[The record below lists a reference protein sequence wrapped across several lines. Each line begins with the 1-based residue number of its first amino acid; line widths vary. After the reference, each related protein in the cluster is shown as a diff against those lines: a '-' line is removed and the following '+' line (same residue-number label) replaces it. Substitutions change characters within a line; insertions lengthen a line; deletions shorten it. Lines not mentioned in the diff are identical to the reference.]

1 MTGWGNA
8 VGLAKFP
15 WTDISRARVKALWAN
30 GVSATNIAATFSAEH
45 SRKVERGAVMG
56 IIKRGKFESPM
67 SKKNLRVQAGQS
79 SRSNLEPRP
88 STPRKPAVKRDG
100 PELPDITLPPV
111 DGDAVLA
118 FGKPC
123 RLVDF
128 GDSSCRWPVTEERPM
143 LFCNAVQYEAK
154 GVTYPYCV
162 DHCRCAYRPYTRPAD
177 FGASLAR

>member
-15 WTDISRARVKALWAN
+15 WTDISRARVKALWAD
-30 GVSATNIAATFSAEH
+30 GVSATSIAATFSAEH

-67 SKKNLRVQAGQS
+67 SKKNLRLLAGHS

-88 STPRKPAVKRDG
+88 SAPRKAAANKADG
-100 PELPDITLPPV
+100 PELPDIALPPV
-111 DGDAVLA
+111 DGDALLA

-123 RLVDF
+123 RLVDLA
-128 GDSSCRWPVTEERPM
+128 DSSCRWPVGEDRPM
-143 LFCNAVQYEAK
+143 LFCNASAVEDR
-154 GVTYPYCV
+154 PYCV
-162 DHCRCAYRPYTRPAD
+162 RHCRVAFRPYTRPAD
-177 FGASLAR
+177 LGASLGR

>member
-15 WTDISRARVKALWAN
+15 WTDISRARVKALWAE
-30 GVSATNIAATFSAEH
+30 GVSATSIAATFSAEH

-67 SKKNLRVQAGQS
+67 SKKNLRLLAGHS

-100 PELPDITLPPV
+100 PELPDITLPPIA
-111 DGDAVLA
+111 GDALLA

-123 RLVDF
+123 RLVDLSE
-128 GDSSCRWPVTEERPM
+128 SSCRWPLGEREFM
-143 LFCNAVQYEAK
+143 FCNATAVE
-154 GVTYPYCV
+154 GHPYCV
-162 DHCRCAYRPYTRPAD
+162 AHCRAAFRPYTRPAD